1 MAKTC
6 RKSEIGSGAQRSDQH
21 TCCAL
26 ARIRHGETAWSLSGQ
41 HTGRTDIS
49 LTEKGEQVARKLAQ
63 RLRAV
68 MLSGVFTS
76 PLQRARRTCELAR
89 LEEVA
94 EIEPHLVEWDYGDY
108 EGERP
113 ADICKARPDWN
124 L

>member
-1 MAKTC
+1 
-6 RKSEIGSGAQRSDQH
+6 
-21 TCCAL
+21 
-26 ARIRHGETAWSLSGQ
+26 
-41 HTGRTDIS
+41 
-49 LTEKGEQVARKLAQ
+49 
-63 RLRAV
+63 

-94 EIEPHLVEWDYGDY
+94 EIEPDLVEWDYGDY

-113 ADICKARPDWN
+113 ADIRKARPDWN